1 MKKICLFLLPLLAA
15 ACGQG
20 GRQASVQ
27 ADEPVRVMTF
37 NIRYDNPADS
47 LDNWAYRKDRAAK
60 AIRFYDADIVG
71 TQEVLHNQLEDLR
84 QRLPGYEVI
93 GVGREDGKEKGE
105 YSALWYRTDRF
116 TAQDS
121 GWFWLSETPE
131 VAGSKGWD
139 GACERIATWARLQ
152 DKLTGQEL
160 FVLNT
165 HLDHVG
171 VEARREGVK
180 LVLDKVQELGGD
192 LPVIVT
198 GDFNAEP
205 ESGVI
210 KQVTDAADP
219 EHLTDA
225 RTVAA
230 LVYGPDWTFHDFGR
244 VPMEQRQRIDYVFV
258 KNGLEVLK
266 YGILA
271 EAEGDAWLSDH
282 AAVLVSVDYV
292 TDNP

>member
-1 MKKICLFLLPLLAA
+1 MNLKTKMKIYLLLLPFLAA

-20 GRQASVQ
+20 GQQAAVQ
-27 ADEPVRVMTF
+27 TDEPVNVMTF
-37 NIRYDNPADS
+37 NVRYDNPEDS
-47 LDNWAYRKDRAAK
+47 LNNWNYRKDRVAK

-71 TQEVLHNQLEDLR
+71 TQEVLHNQLVDLQ
-84 QRLPGYEVI
+84 QRLPEYESI
-93 GVGREDGKEKGE
+93 GVGREDGKEAGE
-105 YSALWYRTDRF
+105 YSALWYRKDRF
-116 TAQDS
+116 TAKDN

-139 GACERIATWARLQ
+139 GACERIATWAILQ
-152 DKLTGQEL
+152 DKLTGKEC

-171 VEARREGVK
+171 VAARREGVK

-205 ESGVI
+205 ESDVI
-210 KQVTDAADP
+210 KQVTDKADP

-225 RTVAA
+225 RTVAD
-230 LVYGPDWTFHDFGR
+230 LVYGPDWSFHDFGSIPYEHR
-244 VPMEQRQRIDYVFV
+244 SRIDYIFV

-271 EAEGDAWLSDH
+271 ETEGNAYLSDH
-282 AAVLVSVDYV
+282 TPVLVSVK
-292 TDNP
+292 

>member
-1 MKKICLFLLPLLAA
+1 MKIYLLLLPFLAA

-20 GRQASVQ
+20 GQQAAVQ
-27 ADEPVRVMTF
+27 TDEPVNVMTF
-37 NIRYDNPADS
+37 NVRYDNPDDS
-47 LDNWAYRKDRAAK
+47 LNNWAYRKDRVAK

-71 TQEVLHNQLEDLR
+71 TQEVLHNQLVDLQ
-84 QRLPGYEVI
+84 QRLPEYESI
-93 GVGREDGKEKGE
+93 GVGREDGKEAGE
-105 YSALWYRTDRF
+105 YSALWYRKDRF
-116 TAQDS
+116 TAKDS

-139 GACERIATWARLQ
+139 GACERIATWAILQ
-152 DKLTGQEL
+152 DKLTGKEC

-171 VEARREGVK
+171 VAARREGVK

-205 ESGVI
+205 ESDVI
-210 KQVTDAADP
+210 KQVTDTADP

-225 RTVAA
+225 RTVAD
-230 LVYGPDWTFHDFGR
+230 LVYGPDWSFPR
-244 VPMEQRQRIDYVFV
+244 LRQHS
-258 KNGLEVLK
+258 L
-266 YGILA
+266 
-271 EAEGDAWLSDH
+271 
-282 AAVLVSVDYV
+282 
-292 TDNP
+292 